1 MQAERKADVMNKIKF
16 VIGSTSLLAAVMGGI
31 YIIDCRSFAK
41 TNDEASACYLTGL
54 PIMGIATAGYGGFK
68 AGYNTYNPALRKPED
83 EQQ

>member
-1 MQAERKADVMNKIKF
+1 MNKITAI
-16 VIGSTSLLAAVMGGI
+16 IGPASLLAVAMGGI
-31 YIIDCRSFAK
+31 YIVDCRSFAK

-83 EQQ
+83 KQS

>member
-1 MQAERKADVMNKIKF
+1 MNKIER
-16 VIGSTSLLAAVMGGI
+16 VIGSASLLAIVMGGI

-41 TNDEASACYLTGL
+41 TGDEASTCYLTGL

-83 EQQ
+83 ERQ

>member
-1 MQAERKADVMNKIKF
+1 MNKIER
-16 VIGSTSLLAAVMGGI
+16 VIGSASFLAIVMGGI

-41 TNDEASACYLTGL
+41 TGDEASTCFLTGL

-68 AGYNTYNPALRKPED
+68 AGYNTYNPALRKPGD

>member
-1 MQAERKADVMNKIKF
+1 MNKIERA
-16 VIGSTSLLAAVMGGI
+16 IGSASFLAIAMGGI
-31 YIIDCRSFAK
+31 YIVDCRSFAK
-41 TNDEASACYLTGL
+41 TSDEASACYLTGL

>member
-1 MQAERKADVMNKIKF
+1 MKKI
-16 VIGSTSLLAAVMGGI
+16 VLAIGSASLLAVVMGSI
-31 YIIDCRSFAK
+31 YIADCRSFAK

-83 EQQ
+83 ERQ